1 MKTKNKYIPRKLFF
15 TFTVF
20 LSFILIRTIVLMIYS
35 PKRPRPTIDEK
46 RKPLKNSIFE
56 KTFATIGGV
65 KQGMFIRSIN
75 IDNPVLLYIHGGPAF
90 PNYFLIDK
98 FKPGLEDFFTV
109 CYWEQRGGGLSY
121 TLEVTA
127 ESMNFNQ
134 LASDTIE
141 VSNYLRHRFGKD
153 NIYIMA
159 HSGGTPIALLAVQR
173 EPKLFKAYIGM
184 GQITNQAVSE
194 KMAYKYMLDKFTAD
208 GNQKSVTELKKHPV
222 LAADSNII
230 PFYKS
235 SLRDQYMH
243 ELGIGTMHKMKS
255 VFWDIFIPVW
265 TCKAYTLK
273 EKINIWK
280 SKFSFLPKTNL
291 INEMLETD
299 FTSTIPALE
308 IPVYFFSGKYD
319 MTVNIKLSKAYLNTL
334 QAPLKGFYTFSNSA
348 HSPLFEEPE
357 LVRQIIEKDVL
368 NNKNSLA
375 DKNECKVAHLLPQV
389 RILYKK

>member
-1 MKTKNKYIPRKLFF
+1 MKTKNKYIPRILFF

-20 LSFILIRTIVLMIYS
+20 LSIILILVIVLMIYS
-35 PKRPRPTIDEK
+35 PGRLKPYIDEK
-46 RKPLKNSIFE
+46 GMPLKNSISE
-56 KTFATIGGV
+56 KTFITIGGV
-65 KQGMFIRSIN
+65 KQGMFIRSKNIN
-75 IDNPVLLYIHGGPAF
+75 NPVLLYVHGGPAF

-98 FKPGLEDFFTV
+98 FKPGLEDYFTV
-109 CYWEQRGGGLSY
+109 CYWEQRGGGLSF
-121 TLEVTA
+121 TPEVTL

-134 LASDTIE
+134 LASDAIDVT
-141 VSNYLRHRFGKD
+141 NYLRNRFGKEK
-153 NIYIMA
+153 IYIMA
-159 HSGGTPIALLAVQR
+159 HSGGTPLALLAVQR
-173 EPKLFKAYIGM
+173 EPKLFDAYIGM
-184 GQITNQAVSE
+184 GQITNQAESE
-194 KMAYKYMLDKFTAD
+194 KIAYKYMLDKFTAD
-208 GNQKSVTELKKHPV
+208 SNQKSVTELKKFPV
-222 LAADSNII
+222 LDADSNII
-230 PFYKS
+230 LFYKS
-235 SLRDQYMH
+235 GVRDQYMH

-273 EKINIWK
+273 EKINIWR
-280 SKFSFLPKTNL
+280 SKFSFLPNTNL

-319 MTVNIKLSKAYLNTL
+319 MTVNINLSKAYLNTL

-357 LVRQIIEKDVL
+357 LVRQIIEKDIL

-375 DKNECKVAHLLPQV
+375 DKN
-389 RILYKK
+389 